1 MPERDYK
8 HRSLV
13 DKLGVKPGL
22 RIAAINV
29 SNLQFIDLL
38 TQTAGAK
45 PSLSLRVK
53 YDMVF
58 LQIDTIKDLSR
69 IRNAAEHLTDAGALW
84 ILHPKGKNAAVK
96 DAKVR
101 QIYLSCG
108 LVDNKISA
116 YTETHTATRCVI
128 PLARRS
134 RARRQ

>member
-22 RIAAINV
+22 RIAAINI
-29 SNLQFIDLL
+29 SSLPFIDLL
-38 TQTAGAK
+38 AHAVGSK
-45 PSLSLRVK
+45 PSFSLRGK

-69 IRNAAEHLTDAGALW
+69 IPNVVEHLTDAGALW
-84 ILHPKGKNAAVK
+84 VFHPKGKDAAVK
-96 DAKVR
+96 DAEVR
-101 QIYLSCG
+101 EVYLSCG

-134 RARRQ
+134 GGRRQ

>member
-1 MPERDYK
+1 MPERDFR

-22 RIAAINV
+22 RVAAINI

-38 TQTAGAK
+38 TQTVQSK
-45 PSLSLRVK
+45 PSLSLRAK

-58 LQIDTIKDLSR
+58 LQIDTIEDLSR
-69 IRNAAEHLTDAGALW
+69 IHKVVNHLTDSGALW
-84 ILHPKGKNAAVK
+84 IFHPKGKNAAVK
-96 DAKVR
+96 DAEVR
-101 QIYLSCG
+101 NVYLSGG

-116 YTETHTATRCVI
+116 YTQTHTATRCVI

-134 RARRQ
+134 GRPRK